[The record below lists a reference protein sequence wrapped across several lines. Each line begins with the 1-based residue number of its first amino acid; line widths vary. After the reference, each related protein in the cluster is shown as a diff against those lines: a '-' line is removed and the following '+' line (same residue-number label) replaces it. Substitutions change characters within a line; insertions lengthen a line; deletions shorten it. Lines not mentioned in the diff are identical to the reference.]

1 MNTPY
6 HLLTRDLDLNPWPK
20 RWLAL
25 AVLALGLAG
34 VFSIILVVSRTPQL
48 IEAFP
53 AFKALFQVS
62 LVVHVDLSVL
72 VWFLAMTGMLW
83 AMLQVHARPAEIPF
97 FNRCAWMC
105 MLAGTMLIAVSPI
118 TGEWEVIKSNYIPV
132 LTNLVF
138 FVGLGLVMASVI
150 IGIVQ
155 SALAIPKR
163 DETRVVGWGIY
174 LSIISTGVAMAL
186 FVASYLTLPVTL
198 EGQAF
203 YETVFW
209 AGGHV
214 LQFTYVQSMLV
225 AWCLIAWALGLRL
238 PPNPILM
245 LMLFVGPFFT
255 LTSFVPYLIF
265 EVTDQQHMDFFTLQM
280 NVVLGIGG
288 VVLGLWIVWQMIFT
302 PSSRTALPEGSD
314 EMSQQPQAAIDMTY
328 KKFRAIRSSL
338 IMSLV
343 LFFAGGALG
352 SSIVGSNTTI
362 PAHYHGSIVAVTLA
376 LMGLAYALL
385 PSMGGKQVGGW
396 RLARVQPWLYGVG
409 QLMHIG
415 GLGYSGGY
423 GVLRKTAGDVGDG
436 SADVYVA
443 LGIMG
448 TGGLLAIIGGLLF
461 VIVMVRGFRKNS
473 KDFAD

>member
-6 HLLTRDLDLNPWPK
+6 TLLTRDLDLNPWPK

-34 VFSIILVVSRTPQL
+34 IFSIILVVSRTPQL
-48 IEAFP
+48 IALFP
-53 AFKALFQVS
+53 QMKALFQVS

-83 AMLQVHARPAEIPF
+83 AMLQAHVRPAELPF
-97 FNRCAWMC
+97 FNRCSWSC
-105 MLAGTMLIAVSPI
+105 MLTGTLLMAISPI

-132 LTNLVF
+132 ITNLMF
-138 FVGLGLVMASVI
+138 FLGLGLVMASVV
-150 IGIVQ
+150 IGMMQ
-155 SALAIPKR
+155 AALAIPKR
-163 DETRVVGWGIY
+163 NETRVIGWGIY
-174 LSIISTGVAMAL
+174 LSIISTAVAMLA
-186 FVASYLTLPVTL
+186 FTASYMTLPVTL
-198 EGQAF
+198 QGHAF

-214 LQFTYVQSMLV
+214 LQFTYVQAMLV
-225 AWCLIAWALGLRL
+225 AWCLMAMALGLRL
-238 PPNPILM
+238 PANPLLM

-288 VVLGLWIVWQMIFT
+288 IVLGLWLAWQVL
-302 PSSRTALPEGSD
+302 RYKAEH
-314 EMSQQPQAAIDMTY
+314 EASQ
-328 KKFRAIRSSL
+328 RAIRSSL

-343 LFFAGGALG
+343 LFFVGGALG

-376 LMGLAYALL
+376 LMGLAYLLL
-385 PSMGGKQVGGW
+385 PRMGGREVAGW
-396 RLARVQPWLYGVG
+396 RTARIQPWLYGIG

-436 SADVYVA
+436 STEVYIA
-443 LGIMG
+443 LGVMG
-448 TGGLLAIIGGLLF
+448 AGGMLAIIGGLLF
-461 VIVMVRGFRKNS
+461 VIVMVRGFKKLP